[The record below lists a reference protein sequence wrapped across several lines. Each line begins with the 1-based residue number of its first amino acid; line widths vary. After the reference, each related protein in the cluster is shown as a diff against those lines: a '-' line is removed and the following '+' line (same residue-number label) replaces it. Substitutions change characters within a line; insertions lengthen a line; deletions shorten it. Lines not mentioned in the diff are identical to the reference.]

1 MQANAGCLPFAN
13 GTFGVTTA
21 VTWYEFSESAVVTI
35 A

>member
-1 MQANAGCLPFAN
+1 VQANAGILTFAD

-21 VTWYEFSESAVVTI
+21 VTLYEFTESDEVMI